1 MILPQVNWNT
11 RFAPANDNPQKAKFE
26 PALEG
31 LRGLAAIWVFYSHAI
46 SSSYGLDQGYKPLA
60 IFGGGLDAV
69 LIFFIMSGYVIG
81 ITNTDSFSGAKA
93 NLYLLRRAVR
103 LLPMYLLAIAFS
115 YLVSPIDSWQTVL
128 GNIFFLQNLVV
139 PIISGNGPLWSLNYE
154 FFYYLA
160 FLAIWRFRPKIMP
173 IMIGVVIIVFVGTV
187 FRGFPSILV
196 SYLTGWF
203 FWLFGLWLAWR
214 VPSQNREVSVPLLSA
229 ILVLLATSELHL
241 GGTLFTVLKLN
252 NSGTLGLLSLGDV
265 VSLPACISLFILVV
279 NRPIQSNAA
288 RLIGAL
294 AFLMPFSAIC
304 YGVFLKKGGLG
315 SENWIA
321 AAIEIALAIALFWFR
336 LSPSILNRFAFFG
349 SISYGIYIFHAPFIF
364 FIRNYFPSSVSGTIW
379 TFILRLILLSIF
391 TLVLSYLMELKIQP
405 KIKTWF
411 QRNIVVRFKTNN

>member
-1 MILPQVNWNT
+1 MILPQINWNT
-11 RFAPANDNPQKAKFE
+11 RFAPANDNLPKAKFE

-103 LLPMYLLAIAFS
+103 LLPMYLLAIVFS

-173 IMIGVVIIVFVGTV
+173 IMISIIVIVICGMV
-187 FRGFPSILV
+187 FKGVPSILV

-203 FWLFGLWLAWR
+203 FWLFGLWLAWK
-214 VPSQNREVSVPLLSA
+214 VPSQNREVAVPLLSA

-252 NSGTLGLLSLGDV
+252 NSGLLSLGDIV
-265 VSLPACISLFILVV
+265 ALPACMSLFMLVV
-279 NRPIQSNAA
+279 NRPIQSSVT
-288 RLIGAL
+288 RWIGAL

-304 YGVFLKKGGLG
+304 YGVLKKGGLG
-315 SENWIA
+315 SESWIA
-321 AAIEIALAIALFWFR
+321 AAIEIVLAIALFWFK
-336 LSPSILNRFAFFG
+336 LKPSILNHFAFFG

-364 FIRNYFPSSVSGTIW
+364 FIRNYFPSAISGTIW

-391 TLVLSYLMELKIQP
+391 TLALSYLMELKIQS

-411 QRNIVVRFKTNN
+411 QRNIVVKFRTNN